1 MGISTELMDSYE
13 RFKNKRV
20 FQELVQ
26 DLFDAVKTVLSPITR
41 NNSDLALAFST
52 VRNVTSRSTLI
63 GV

>member
-52 VRNVTSRSTLI
+52 VRNVASRSTVI